1 MNNKKFTLLEK
12 IGKCCDDLERLTNKK
27 AMYELDKN
35 CDELCRKIDVIGFYA
50 TLAKC
55 ALDNND
61 YNSTEGAINTI
72 IKATKELSP
81 AEHRVK
87 PVNNN

>member
-1 MNNKKFTLLEK
+1 
-12 IGKCCDDLERLTNKK
+12 
-27 AMYELDKN
+27 
-35 CDELCRKIDVIGFYA
+35 
-50 TLAKC
+50 LAKC